1 MAAMPQ
7 FDVVAEVIALQKRF
21 VQAQEF
27 GAARPLDIDR
37 IMDFYA
43 PDCVLWDVVTPLQFA
58 GAQAIRGNV
67 EELFGSL
74 RSLSIKLRDLAV
86 HGDRQLAIARCIL
99 ELTAVGPR
107 GRTARMTC
115 RITDC
120 WQKENGRWRI
130 IHEHASMPGDL
141 RSGLIEF
148 NAC

>member
-1 MAAMPQ
+1 MPEI
-7 FDVVAEVIALQKRF
+7 DVVAEITALQQRF

-27 GAARPLDIDR
+27 DAARPLDIDR
-37 IMDFYA
+37 IMEFYA

-58 GAQAIRGNV
+58 GAQAIRENV

-74 RSLSIKLRDLAV
+74 RSLSIKLRELTV
-86 HGDRQLAIARCIL
+86 NGDRQLAIARCIL

-107 GRTARMTC
+107 GRTSPMTC

-120 WQKENGRWRI
+120 WQKEHGRWRI

-141 RSGLIEF
+141 RSGQIEF
-148 NAC
+148 NAS